1 MYVCVLHVVYIHTA
15 VHVFLLYKYYN
26 VTKTSLTLTSVVS
39 FAVHVL
45 WKVRFISFL
54 VFLGDIG
61 DLELERGAARV

>member
-1 MYVCVLHVVYIHTA
+1 MLCTYIQLYI
-15 VHVFLLYKYYN
+15 HVFLLYKYYN